1 MSDLNGD
8 MCQVCGEC
16 IDMDCGYPMV
26 CEGCI
31 EDGECEFFNQR
42 VLSAME
48 RAINLVRNLGRTSI
62 TRR

>member
-1 MSDLNGD
+1 MSDVVDAVLNGD

-48 RAINLVRNLGRTSI
+48 EDDDAV
-62 TRR
+62 